1 MEHRAPAT
9 PFYQRLSF
17 ILITLTIIC
26 VALIFGRSIIL
37 PLLFG
42 ILLAN
47 VLLPVTKYLCN
58 KNFYKPLTIIIP
70 LLITMVV
77 AGGIIFFI
85 SSQVINFLDDMPALK
100 QRFEEVSIAGQKW
113 IRENTHMTIQK
124 QNQYLSKGVENL
136 KEQLPELLGATFSSL
151 KGIVTYLFLVPIY
164 TFLILYYRKTI
175 KTFLIQTFRN
185 GSEEKV
191 REVLSES
198 TDVAHHYIIGLLIE
212 TTIVFSLNLVGF
224 FIIGIKY
231 KVLLAL
237 IAALLNLI
245 PYLGI
250 LTANIFCMLVTM
262 VTSDNTTDILWV
274 GIALGIVQILDNNFG
289 MPLIVGNKVRINAMV
304 TIIGVIV
311 GGTLCGI
318 PGMFIA
324 IPGIAVMKIVFDKVP
339 ELQPWGMLLGD
350 ETQEKPARVSV
361 RSKSKKTIL
370 TTK

>member
-17 ILITLTIIC
+17 ILISLTIIC
-26 VALIFGRSIIL
+26 VALIFGKSIIL
-37 PLLFG
+37 PFLFG

-47 VLLPVTKYLCN
+47 VLLPVTKYLCD
-58 KNFYKPLTIIIP
+58 KNFYKPFTIIIP
-70 LLITMVV
+70 LLITIVV
-77 AGGIIFFI
+77 AGGVIFFI
-85 SSQVINFLDDMPALK
+85 SSQIINFMDDMPALK

-113 IRENTHMTIQK
+113 INENTHITIQK

-136 KEQLPELLGATFSSL
+136 KEQLPQLLGATFSSL
-151 KGIVTYLFLVPIY
+151 KGIVTYVFLVPIY

-191 REVLSES
+191 QEVLSES
-198 TDVAHHYIIGLLIE
+198 THVAHHYIIGLLIE
-212 TTIVFSLNLVGF
+212 TTIIFSLNLIGF

-250 LTANIFCMLVTM
+250 LTANVFCMLTTM
-262 VTSDNTTDILWV
+262 VTSDDPTDILWV
-274 GIALGIVQILDNNFG
+274 GIVLGLVQIFDNNFG

-324 IPGIAVMKIVFDKVP
+324 IPGIAVLKIVFDKVP
-339 ELQPWGMLLGD
+339 ELQPWGTLLGD
-350 ETQEKPARVSV
+350 ETAEKPARVTV
-361 RSKSKKTIL
+361 KSKSKKTIL